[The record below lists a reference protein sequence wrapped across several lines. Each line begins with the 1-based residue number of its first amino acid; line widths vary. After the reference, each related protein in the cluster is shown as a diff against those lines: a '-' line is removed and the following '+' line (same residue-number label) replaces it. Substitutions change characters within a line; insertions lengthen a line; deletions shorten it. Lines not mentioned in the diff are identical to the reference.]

1 MEKHKFIGKTKED
14 AINQAKMALQEVEEN
29 LIIQERSVE
38 KGLFSKKVEIE
49 VIERREIKPYI
60 KEVLLG
66 ILKDLGFDAKI
77 EIRSSQETPVYTI
90 YSDHDALLIGKNGRN
105 LNALRLLVA
114 QIIQNEIGE
123 TYKFVLD
130 VSDYKERKERNIEFL
145 ARRLAKEVKES
156 GVEVKMD
163 SMNSYERR
171 LVHNALS
178 KHKYVYTE
186 SVGEEPNRA
195 VVIKPKEKSE

>member
-1 MEKHKFIGKTKED
+1 MEKHRFIGKTKED
-14 AINQAKMALQEVEEN
+14 AINQAKINLQEVEEN
-29 LIIQERSVE
+29 LIIREIGVE

-49 VIERREIKPYI
+49 VIERREIKPYV
-60 KEVLLG
+60 KEVLVSL
-66 ILKDLGFDAKI
+66 LKDLGFDIKI
-77 EIRSSQETPVYTI
+77 EIRSSNETPVYTI

-105 LNALRLLVA
+105 LNALRTVVS
-114 QIIQNEIGE
+114 QILKNELGE
-123 TYKFVLD
+123 SYKFVLD
-130 VSDYKERKERNIEFL
+130 VSDYKEKKERNITHL

-171 LVHNALS
+171 LVHEALS

-186 SVGEEPNRA
+186 SIGEEPNRA
-195 VVIKPKEKSE
+195 VVIKPKEKGE

>member
-114 QIIQNEIGE
+114 QIIQNEIG
-123 TYKFVLD
+123 VLD